1 MLGMSAPKQSDSV
14 KSAVRALEILETIVA
29 MDRPMS
35 AHEIGAIKP
44 IPASSMSYLL
54 NTLVSL
60 DYLTRD
66 GRNYAA
72 GPALARLAP
81 KGAGAALSE
90 TVRPLLASIRDRIDE
105 TASFFIVRDM
115 EIEAIASAISGQAL
129 RYAVE
134 EGRRAPLHAFAAG
147 KALLATFEPARLD
160 QYFEKADRARFTDK
174 TIVDEADLRRELDLI
189 RNTGIARSEEEFT
202 RGICALGKVAWRNG
216 APLGAFS
223 VAIPAA
229 RFDPEIEAR
238 ATELLVQA
246 SALLGQA

>member
-1 MLGMSAPKQSDSV
+1 MNSSKQGESV
-14 KSAVRALEILETIVA
+14 KSAVRALEILETVVA
-29 MDRPMS
+29 MGRPMS
-35 AHEIGAIKP
+35 ANEIGTIKP

-54 NTLVSL
+54 TTLVSL
-60 DYLTRD
+60 GYLVRD

-72 GPALARLAP
+72 GPALARLSP
-81 KGAGAALSE
+81 AGSGTTLRES
-90 TVRPLLASIRDRIDE
+90 VRPLVESIRDKIDE
-105 TASFFIVRDM
+105 TAAFFIPRDY

-147 KALLATFEPARLD
+147 KALLATLEPHRLD
-160 QYFEKADRARFTDK
+160 EYFSTVMRDRFTPN
-174 TIVDEADLRRELDLI
+174 TITDADALRRELDLI
-189 RNTGIARSEEEFT
+189 RNTGISHVREEYT
-202 RGICALGKVAWRNG
+202 LGICALGKVAWRNG

-229 RFDPEIEAR
+229 RFNPEIEAR

-246 SALLGQA
+246 STLLGQA

>member
-1 MLGMSAPKQSDSV
+1 MATTKQSDSV
-14 KSAVRALEILETIVA
+14 KSAVRALEILETVVA
-29 MDRPMS
+29 LNRPLS
-35 AHEIGAIKP
+35 AQEIGTIKS
-44 IPASSMSYLL
+44 IPPSSLSYLL

-60 DYLTRD
+60 NYLVRD

-72 GPALARLAP
+72 GPALARLGP
-81 KGAGAALSE
+81 PSLSAGLRE
-90 TVRPLLASIRDRIDE
+90 TVRPLVTSIRDRIDE
-105 TASFFIVRDM
+105 TAAFFVVHDN

-147 KALLATFEPARLD
+147 KALLATFEAERLD
-160 QYFEKADRARFTDK
+160 AYLKAAPREAFTEN
-174 TIVDEADLRRELDLI
+174 TIVDEAALRRELDLV
-189 RNTGIARSEEEFT
+189 RNTGIALVREEYT
-202 RGICALGKVAWRNG
+202 RGICALGKVAWRDG
-216 APLGAFS
+216 KPLGAFS

-229 RFDPEIEAR
+229 RFDAEIEAR

>member
-1 MLGMSAPKQSDSV
+1 MPKPQQGDAV
-14 KSAVRALEILETIVA
+14 KSAVRALEILETVVA
-29 MDRPMS
+29 MGRPLS
-35 AHEIGAIKP
+35 AQEIGSIKS
-44 IPASSMSYLL
+44 IPASSLSYLL

-60 DYLTRD
+60 DYLVRQ

-81 KGAGAALSE
+81 QGMAASLRDM
-90 TVRPLLASIRDRIDE
+90 VRPLVISIRDKIDE
-105 TASFFIVRDM
+105 TAAFFVVRDT

-147 KALLATFEPARLD
+147 KALLATFDAARLD
-160 QYFEKADRARFTDK
+160 TYFRTTPREQFTEN
-174 TIVDEADLRRELDLI
+174 TLVDEAALRRELDLI
-189 RNTGIARSEEEFT
+189 RNTGLSRVTEEYT
-202 RGICALGKVAWRNG
+202 KGICALGKVAWRNG
-216 APLGAFS
+216 APLGALS

-229 RFDPEIEAR
+229 RFDAEIEAR
-238 ATELLVQA
+238 ATDLLVQA

>member
-1 MLGMSAPKQSDSV
+1 MPSSKQGDSV

-29 MDRPMS
+29 LGRPLS
-35 AHEIGAIKP
+35 AQEIGTIKS
-44 IPASSMSYLL
+44 IPASSLSYLL

-60 DYLTRD
+60 DYLVRD
-66 GRNYAA
+66 GRNYGA

-81 KGAGAALSE
+81 PALATNLRE
-90 TVRPLLASIRDRIDE
+90 KVRPLVTLIRDRIDE
-105 TASFFIVRDM
+105 TASFFVVRDG
-115 EIEAIASAISGQAL
+115 EIEAIASAVSGQAL

-134 EGRRAPLHAFAAG
+134 EGRRAPMHAFAAG
-147 KALLATFEPARLD
+147 KALLATFDPARLD
-160 QYFEKADRARFTDK
+160 HYFATTERARFTDK
-174 TIVDEADLRRELDLI
+174 TLVDAQALRRELDLV
-189 RNTGIARSEEEFT
+189 RNTGIARSEEEFS
-202 RGICALGKVAWRNG
+202 RGICALGKVAWRDG
-216 APLGAFS
+216 TPLGAFS

>member
-1 MLGMSAPKQSDSV
+1 MTSNKQGDSV
-14 KSAVRALEILETIVA
+14 KSAVRALEILETVVA
-29 MDRPMS
+29 LGRPLS
-35 AHEIGAIKP
+35 AQEIGTIKS
-44 IPASSMSYLL
+44 IPASSLSYLL

-60 DYLTRD
+60 DYLVRD

-81 KGAGAALSE
+81 PALSTNLRE
-90 TVRPLLASIRDRIDE
+90 KVRPLVTLIRDRIDE
-105 TASFFIVRDM
+105 TASFFVARDL
-115 EIEAIASAISGQAL
+115 EIEAIASAVSGQAL

-134 EGRRAPLHAFAAG
+134 EGRRTPMHAFAAG

-160 QYFEKADRARFTDK
+160 QYFAKADRVRFTDR
-174 TIVDEADLRRELDLI
+174 TLVDEGDLRRELDLV
-189 RNTGIARSEEEFT
+189 RNTGIARSVEEYT
-202 RGICALGKVAWRNG
+202 RGICALGKVAWRDG
-216 APLGAFS
+216 TPLGAFS

>member
-1 MLGMSAPKQSDSV
+1 MPNSKQGESV
-14 KSAVRALEILETIVA
+14 KSAVRALEILETVVA
-29 MDRPMS
+29 MGRPLT
-35 AHEIGAIKP
+35 ANEIGTIKP

-54 NTLVSL
+54 NTLVGL
-60 DYLTRD
+60 GYLQRA
-66 GRNYAA
+66 GRSYAA

-81 KGAGAALSE
+81 PTAGGNLRES
-90 TVRPLLASIRDRIDE
+90 VRPLIDSIRDRIDE
-105 TASFFIVRDM
+105 TAAFFVVRDN

-134 EGRRAPLHAFAAG
+134 EGRRAPMHAFAAG
-147 KALLATFEPARLD
+147 KALLATFDQARLD
-160 QYFEKADRARFTDK
+160 EYLAKIPRERFTEN
-174 TIVDEADLRRELDLI
+174 TIVDEAALRKELDLI
-189 RNTGIARSEEEFT
+189 RNTGISRVREEYT

-223 VAIPAA
+223 VAIPTA

>member
-1 MLGMSAPKQSDSV
+1 MPTSKQGDSV

-29 MDRPMS
+29 IGRPLS
-35 AHEIGAIKP
+35 ANEIGAIRQ
-44 IPASSMSYLL
+44 IPASSLSYLL
-54 NTLVSL
+54 NTLVHL
-60 DYLTRD
+60 GYLVRD

-72 GPALARLAP
+72 GPTLARLAP
-81 KGAGAALSE
+81 QSAAASLRE
-90 TVRPLLASIRDRIDE
+90 TVRPLVLSVRDRIDE
-105 TASFFIVRDM
+105 TTAFFIVKDW

-147 KALLATFEPARLD
+147 KALLATFDTARLD
-160 QYFEKADRARFTDK
+160 AYFQTVPREKFTDN
-174 TIVDEADLRRELDLI
+174 TLVEENDLRRELDLI
-189 RNTGIARSEEEFT
+189 RNTGMSLVREEYT

-216 APLGAFS
+216 TPAGAFS

-229 RFDPEIEAR
+229 RFDTDIEAR

>member
-1 MLGMSAPKQSDSV
+1 MNASKQGESV

-29 MDRPMS
+29 MGRPMS
-35 AHEIGAIKP
+35 ANEVGAIKP
-44 IPASSMSYLL
+44 IPASSLSYLL
-54 NTLVSL
+54 TTLVSL
-60 DYLTRD
+60 GYLVRE

-72 GPALARLAP
+72 GPALARLSP
-81 KGAGAALSE
+81 AGSGSSLREA
-90 TVRPLLASIRDRIDE
+90 VRPLVDSIRDKIDE
-105 TASFFIVRDM
+105 TAAFFILRDD

-147 KALLATFEPARLD
+147 KALLSTFEPHRLD
-160 QYFEKADRARFTDK
+160 AYLSNVARERFTSN
-174 TIVDEADLRRELDLI
+174 TITEPDALRRELDMI
-189 RNTGIARSEEEFT
+189 RNTGISHVREEFT
-202 RGICALGKVAWRNG
+202 PGICALGKVAWRNG

-229 RFDPEIEAR
+229 RFNQEIEAR